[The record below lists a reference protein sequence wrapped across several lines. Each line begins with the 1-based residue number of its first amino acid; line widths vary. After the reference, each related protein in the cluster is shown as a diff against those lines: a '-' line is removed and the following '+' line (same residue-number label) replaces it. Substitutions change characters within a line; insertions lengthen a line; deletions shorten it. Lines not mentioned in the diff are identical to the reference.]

1 MKFSVNNVILTGTL
15 ARDPDTRYIPSGA
28 CVCKLNLAVVD
39 EYAGKDGAVKQSTL
53 YINAEVWGKA
63 AEQCS
68 ERLRMGSEVCVE
80 GSLKSES
87 WEGKDGQKK
96 SQIKVNA
103 RNVRFDLSAAP
114 HQPAPR
120 QDPARFPS
128 DDSGPAQARE
138 GIPEETTSD
147 GGDLPF

>member
-1 MKFSVNNVILTGTL
+1 MKFSVNNVILIGNL
-15 ARDPDTRYIPSGA
+15 AQDPEAKYMASGA
-28 CVCKLNLAVVD
+28 CLCKLNLAVVD
-39 EYAGKDGAVKQSTL
+39 DYVGKDGTVKQSTL
-53 YINAEVWGKA
+53 YINVDVWGKA

-68 ERLRMGSEVCVE
+68 ERLHKGSEVCVE
-80 GSLKSES
+80 GSLKYES

-103 RNVRFDLSAAP
+103 RNVRFDLSEAP
-114 HQPAPR
+114 AQPLPR
-120 QDPARFPS
+120 QDSARFPA
-128 DDSGPAQARE
+128 DDSRPAQARE